1 MNKRTE
7 KDITSI
13 EMILDRFESK
23 SAVLISGEKECIVP
37 AQFLPREAKEGEVL
51 IITFATDKAEKKRR
65 EMKAKEILNEI
76 LNI

>member
-7 KDITSI
+7 KDITSV